1 MDGLKGEISLIKI
14 IVWGVWGLQDE
25 DKNYNVSTELKPTI
39 TGRQLSN

>member
-1 MDGLKGEISLIKI
+1 MV
-14 IVWGVWGLQDE
+14 VWGVWGLQEDKQFIFNNE